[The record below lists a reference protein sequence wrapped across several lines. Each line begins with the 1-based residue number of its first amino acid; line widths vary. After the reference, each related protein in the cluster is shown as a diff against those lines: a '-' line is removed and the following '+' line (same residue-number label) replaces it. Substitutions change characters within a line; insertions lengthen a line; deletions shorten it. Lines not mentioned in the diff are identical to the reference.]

1 MKDEKQASIQ
11 LKLTKAKLLLSEVSI
26 LQQYQLN
33 ATAINRIYYACFH
46 ATKALLLT
54 KDLIPKTH
62 SGVVSMLHK
71 HFVLQKLFD
80 ETKAAFFS
88 RLLQERI
95 DDDYNDFI
103 STDSET
109 VKEFAEPAKEYI
121 NYIEELIKKDGYQ

>member
-11 LKLTKAKLLLSEVSI
+11 LKLTKARLLLSEVSI

-33 ATAINRIYYACFH
+33 ETAINRLYYACFH

-62 SGVVSMLHK
+62 SGAVSMLHK
-71 HFVLQKLFD
+71 HFVLQRVFD
-80 ETKAAFFS
+80 ETKPAFFS
-88 RLLQERI
+88 KLMQERI

-103 STDSET
+103 SVDNET
-109 VKEFAEPAKEYI
+109 VKEFTEPAKQYI
-121 NYIEELIKKDGYQ
+121 DCIEELIKEDE